1 MTAPCDRLRGI
12 DPATL
17 PPGELATHAES
28 CPHCRAQVELDAL
41 LRRRLGSLAGG
52 AVPSDLEART
62 IRRLREAQPR
72 LTHRQRL
79 LLGAYAMVA
88 LLLSGLVVLS
98 LDPPSIGEIGTV
110 AAGTL
115 LVLTAVS
122 LLPTLPLLRHVLGRG
137 RASP

>member
-1 MTAPCDRLRGI
+1 M
-12 DPATL
+12 
-17 PPGELATHAES
+17 
-28 CPHCRAQVELDAL
+28 
-41 LRRRLGSLAGG
+41 
-52 AVPSDLEART
+52 PSDLEART